1 MKKSLLVAVLFA
13 SAVAAAV
20 STPAFADQAGPV
32 NEGKYEQVQYKFG
45 ASDDKDPFKS
55 GNFSDGRLPD
65 GTIVIRGG
73 Q

>member
-1 MKKSLLVAVLFA
+1 MKKSILIAAVLASAMSTVAV
-13 SAVAAAV
+13 
-20 STPAFADQAGPV
+20 TPAFADQAGPV
-32 NEGKYEQVQYKFG
+32 NEGKYERVQYKFG

-55 GNFSDGRLPD
+55 GNFSEGRLPD